1 MTLGDIIDRADRLRY
16 NAFSREE
23 KLGWLLQLEH
33 TVKRNILDTHEG
45 GLPCSQPAEDA
56 PTLAP
61 EGFAEMY
68 LKWPE
73 AQIDLYSGELERYN
87 ASISLFNTEYAAFES
102 WYNRTYSPKGAG
114 SFRW

>member
-61 EGFAEMY
+61 EGFAGMY
-68 LKWPE
+68 LKWLE

-87 ASISLFNTEYAAFES
+87 ASLSLFNTEYAAFES
-102 WYNRTYSPKGAG
+102 WYNRTYPPKGAG